1 MTHREESIY
10 SFGPRFRVY
19 QGLNITFY
27 LLNESLNWARILLFG
42 ESGETLEMIGFLRA
56 GLETILSDSLQ
67 ILPDLRRL
75 SLQGVNETF
84 LYSLK

>member
-1 MTHREESIY
+1 M
-10 SFGPRFRVY
+10 
-19 QGLNITFY
+19 
-27 LLNESLNWARILLFG
+27 G

-84 LYSLK
+84 LYSVK